1 MFPRTLV
8 LLAALA
14 LGCSPAPNAAPRRY
28 CVSGPEALDLLE
40 RAHGTLLLA
49 PPDGALETLSLPDA
63 ARRTA
68 LDANAVS
75 AVVRVAGPD
84 RRGRFAV
91 VAHSERERVHTLQRI
106 DEHGRAE
113 VIFEGR
119 GEFGDEAQLGQ
130 HVALDANG
138 ELLAFVARPRP
149 VHVGGA
155 DARRMEGDL
164 DLWRIEGREHWP
176 TSLRALDDTLEWV
189 PGAPRLVFTAFVEGD
204 LARELLERHVAES
217 DGFGRSSRDWKRVPV
232 VHEFDFTRW
241 TVRALHVGEH
251 PLVAPDGRSILL
263 RDLDQNWR
271 LLDLERDQ
279 SRAVRAPGAIWPG
292 AVAFVDCD
300 TALYWAR
307 PTEGVASNDAV
318 GAARCALKLLDLR
331 NGTFQTVVPSLDPR
345 SRLSYASRP

>member
-8 LLAALA
+8 LIACLA

-40 RAHGTLLLA
+40 RARGTLLLA
-49 PPDGALETLSLPDA
+49 PPDGTLEALSLPEA

-68 LDANAVS
+68 LDSNAVS

-130 HVALDANG
+130 HVALDASG

-155 DARRMEGDL
+155 EARRMEGDL

-189 PGAPRLVFTAFVEGD
+189 PGAQRLVFTAFVEGD
-204 LARELLERHVAES
+204 LARELLERHVAEG

-307 PTEGVASNDAV
+307 PTEGVESNDAA

-345 SRLSYASRP
+345 SRLSYAPRL

>member
-1 MFPRTLV
+1 
-8 LLAALA
+8 
-14 LGCSPAPNAAPRRY
+14 
-28 CVSGPEALDLLE
+28 
-40 RAHGTLLLA
+40 
-49 PPDGALETLSLPDA
+49 
-63 ARRTA
+63 
-68 LDANAVS
+68 
-75 AVVRVAGPD
+75 
-84 RRGRFAV
+84 
-91 VAHSERERVHTLQRI
+91 
-106 DEHGRAE
+106 
-113 VIFEGR
+113 
-119 GEFGDEAQLGQ
+119 
-130 HVALDANG
+130 
-138 ELLAFVARPRP
+138 LLAFVARPRP

-155 DARRMEGDL
+155 EARRMEGDL

-189 PGAPRLVFTAFVEGD
+189 PGAQRLVFTAFVEGD
-204 LARELLERHVAES
+204 LARELLERHVAEG

-232 VHEFDFTRW
+232 VHELDFTRW

-307 PTEGVASNDAV
+307 PTEGVESNDAA

-345 SRLSYASRP
+345 SRLSYAPRL